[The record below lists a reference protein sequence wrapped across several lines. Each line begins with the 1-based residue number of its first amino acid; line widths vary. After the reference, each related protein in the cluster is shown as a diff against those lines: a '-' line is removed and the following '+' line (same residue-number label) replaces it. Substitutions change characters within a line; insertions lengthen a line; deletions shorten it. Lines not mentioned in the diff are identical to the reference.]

1 MHIER
6 TAPPPIGIAHLTA
19 INVAPLAFVEM
30 AAAVGYA
37 HVGLRLHPA
46 FAGSPFYKI
55 PVGTSLMRSIRSRLA
70 ETGLRVY
77 DVELITID
85 ADLDL
90 ETLKP
95 VLETAAEL
103 GAQRLSV
110 CGDDPDRGRMVATFA
125 RLCELAADHGMGVD
139 LEMMPWR
146 RVDTLE
152 AAQHV
157 VEAAQQANGAILIDA
172 LHLSRSGGAPADL
185 GLIEPSCIR
194 SAHLCDAAAN
204 RPATMEALIQE
215 ARGGASHSWQWR
227 SAPPSSAGRIA
238 RLHDADC
245 RGAEHR
251 ACARSPRMAGVS
263 GGQTGAGGLCRARV
277 VACGLSVKQVAL
289 PANPQ
294 HK

>member
-172 LHLSRSGGAPADL
+172 LHLSRSGGAPPDL

-215 ARGGASHSWQWR
+215 ARGGRLIPGNGDLPLHRLLAGLPDCTTLTVEVPNIGLVPEAHAWR
-227 SAPPSSAGRIA
+227 VFQAAKRVLAAYAERVSS
-238 RLHDADC
+238 
-245 RGAEHR
+245 R
-251 ACARSPRMAGVS
+251 AA
-263 GGQTGAGGLCRARV
+263 
-277 VACGLSVKQVAL
+277 
-289 PANPQ
+289 
-294 HK
+294 

>member
-77 DVELITID
+77 DVEFITID

-110 CGDDPDRGRMVATFA
+110 CGDDADRGRMVATFA

-146 RVDTLE
+146 RVNTLE

-172 LHLSRSGGAPADL
+172 LHLARSGGAPADL

-194 SAHLCDAAAN
+194 SAHLCDAATN

-215 ARGGASHSWQWR
+215 ARGG
-227 SAPPSSAGRIA
+227 
-238 RLHDADC
+238 RLIP
-245 RGAEHR
+245 GN
-251 ACARSPRMAGVS
+251 
-263 GGQTGAGGLCRARV
+263 GGLPLHRLLAGLPDCTTLTVEVPNIGLVPEAHAWRVFQAAKRVLAAYAERVSSRA
-277 VACGLSVKQVAL
+277 A
-289 PANPQ
+289 
-294 HK
+294 